1 MEMSPWCPPSC
12 CWRLQPLPPKQP
24 ARLPKSWDLFGTSE
38 SPGTII
44 HENTRNIHIPRWK
57 SPITWENSWH
67 AITLLCA
74 WIQIDQD
81 ILLMMW
87 GYMSS
92 LWCSLHWYETTRF
105 RSALCPRT
113 TYTQQGNQQHIS
125 SAITLTSCSCLFFVP
140 RHPMMDS
147 NNLLDPLCHTKWSNQ
162 ENNTEWSPNMN
173 QICILMHLHEHQY
186 SRLGVVCA
194 FVTGTY
200 PNMKSGCYHHLG

>member
-1 MEMSPWCPPSC
+1 
-12 CWRLQPLPPKQP
+12 
-24 ARLPKSWDLFGTSE
+24 
-38 SPGTII
+38 
-44 HENTRNIHIPRWK
+44 
-57 SPITWENSWH
+57 
-67 AITLLCA
+67 
-74 WIQIDQD
+74 
-81 ILLMMW
+81 MMW

-92 LWCSLHWYETTRF
+92 LWCSLHWYETTHYPC

-173 QICILMHLHEHQY
+173 QICILIHLHEHQY

-200 PNMKSGCYHHLG
+200 PNMKNGCYHHLG